1 MDDEPKQR
9 HIKIDFML
17 LAYLGD
23 FLKNM
28 EQGIQEQIREVQK
41 SQSSS
46 SNRTHQEQ
54 NPDDQ

>member
-1 MDDEPKQR
+1 MDEEPKQR

-28 EQGIQEQIREVQK
+28 EQGIQEQIRDALK
-41 SQSSS
+41 SQSS
-46 SNRTHQEQ
+46 SNRTHQAQ
-54 NPDDQ
+54 TPDDQ

>member
-28 EQGIQEQIREVQK
+28 EQGIQEQIRIAQK

-46 SNRTHQEQ
+46 NIRTHQEQ

>member
-1 MDDEPKQR
+1 MDEEPKQR

-28 EQGIQEQIREVQK
+28 EQAVQEQTREAMK
-41 SQSSS
+41 SLSS
-46 SNRTHQEQ
+46 SNRMHQER

>member
-1 MDDEPKQR
+1 
-9 HIKIDFML
+9 ML

-28 EQGIQEQIREVQK
+28 EQAIQEQTREVMK

-46 SNRTHQEQ
+46 NNRTHQER